1 MLAKGQV
8 VDSKT
13 KEILPQSTVFV
24 TDGEGNVIDNK
35 KKTSGNKEGVFTI
48 DVFPSDFLTISYVG
62 YNNKTVSIKDFSS
75 GTNIIHL
82 EYNKGAESIGGV
94 LNGRVEE
101 ETDNGVMQNKPIKWY
116 YRAAFFVIGYYAYTK
131 IKK

>member
-62 YNNKTVSIKDFSS
+62 YDNKTVSIKDFSS

-82 EYNKGAESIGGV
+82 EYNKGAESLGGV

-116 YRAAFFVIGYYAYTK
+116 YWAAFFVIGYYAYTK
-131 IKK
+131 FKK

>member
-62 YNNKTVSIKDFSS
+62 YDNKTVSIKDFSS

-82 EYNKGAESIGGV
+82 EYNKGAESLGGV

-101 ETDNGVMQNKPIKWY
+101 ETDNCVMQNKPIKWY
-116 YRAAFFVIGYYAYTK
+116 YWAAFFVIGYYAYTK
-131 IKK
+131 FKK

>member
-1 MLAKGQV
+1 MLAKGKV

-24 TDGEGNVIDNK
+24 TDGEGNVIDNN

-62 YNNKTVSIKDFSS
+62 YNNKTISIKDFSS
-75 GTNIIHL
+75 GTNIINL
-82 EYNKGAESIGGV
+82 EYNKGGESLGGI
-94 LNGRVEE
+94 LNGNVEE
-101 ETDNGVMQNKPIKWY
+101 ETDNGVLQNKPIKWY
-116 YRAAFFVIGYYAYTK
+116 YWAAFMMIGYYAYTK
-131 IKK
+131 YKK

>member
-116 YRAAFFVIGYYAYTK
+116 YWAAFFVIGYYAYTK

>member
-24 TDGEGNVIDNK
+24 TDGEGNVIDNN

-116 YRAAFFVIGYYAYTK
+116 YWAAFFVIGYYAYTK

>member
-1 MLAKGQV
+1 MLAKGQA

-62 YNNKTVSIKDFSS
+62 YDNKTVSIKDFSS

-82 EYNKGAESIGGV
+82 EYNKGAESLGGV

-116 YRAAFFVIGYYAYTK
+116 YWAAFFVIGYYAYTK
-131 IKK
+131 FKK

>member
-62 YNNKTVSIKDFSS
+62 YDNKTVSIKDFSS

-82 EYNKGAESIGGV
+82 EYNKGAESLGGV
-94 LNGRVEE
+94 LNGRVQE

-116 YRAAFFVIGYYAYTK
+116 YWAAFFVIGYYAYTK
-131 IKK
+131 FKK

>member
-1 MLAKGQV
+1 M
-8 VDSKT
+8 
-13 KEILPQSTVFV
+13 
-24 TDGEGNVIDNK
+24 
-35 KKTSGNKEGVFTI
+35 FTI

-62 YNNKTVSIKDFSS
+62 YDNKTVSIKDFSS

-82 EYNKGAESIGGV
+82 EYNKGAESLGGV

-116 YRAAFFVIGYYAYTK
+116 YWAAFFVIGYYAYTK
-131 IKK
+131 FKK

>member
-1 MLAKGQV
+1 MLATGKV

-24 TDGEGNVIDNK
+24 TDGEGNVIDNN

-75 GTNIIHL
+75 GTNIINL
-82 EYNKGAESIGGV
+82 EYNKLGESIGGV
-94 LNGRVEE
+94 LNGNVEE
-101 ETDNGVMQNKPIKWY
+101 ETDNGVLQNKPIKFY
-116 YRAAFFVIGYYAYTK
+116 YWAAFLLIGYYAYTK
-131 IKK
+131 YKK